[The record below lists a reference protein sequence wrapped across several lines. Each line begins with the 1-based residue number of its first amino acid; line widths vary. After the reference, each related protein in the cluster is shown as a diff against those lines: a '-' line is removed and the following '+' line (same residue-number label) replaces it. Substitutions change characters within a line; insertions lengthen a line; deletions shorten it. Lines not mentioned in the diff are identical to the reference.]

1 MMFEQLIEASPWQKN
16 LLGRAGFPDNR
27 GLTDNPGARPGTFSL
42 RETSMHF
49 GINRILPILSF
60 VWAMSLILLHPVMAL
75 GQDYRALS
83 LDECLAL
90 AREQN
95 PVLSA
100 SREKVQELVADY
112 QAARSKFFPRLV
124 LTSFYSRQPPNRFAP
139 GGSTPI
145 ELFKREALTAV
156 TGKQIIFDGLKTYNN
171 TRAARYGT
179 EAQKEE
185 VQRTADEVAFT
196 VTEAFYRLIEA
207 KENLRVAQEAL
218 SQRQEFGKLTEAFY
232 QAGKVTNLDHV
243 RAQSQV
249 SEAEQAVVEAQN
261 AVRLAKEI
269 LARTLGMKEQV
280 QVDIKGKLPQEF
292 TAAGEINSLWQ
303 EVVKKNP
310 EIKKLDLDIVQSQTL
325 IKAARGSYLPEVS
338 LQAGSDVR
346 HRDLGGT
353 KPEWIAGV
361 FMEYPFFEGGLTRAQ
376 VAKAASQYQQLLEK
390 KRDRLNGL
398 KVDLTTAWKD
408 QENARQGVATTRQT
422 VATNEEAYASA
433 QALYRYGKAIG
444 LDVLQAQVDLTGSR
458 FQLIRYAVA
467 YEIGKAH
474 VQQIKG
480 AGPFEP
486 GRQNHAGV
494 KQ

>member
-1 MMFEQLIEASPWQKN
+1 MRYPCKIFLALTFACTVIT
-16 LLGRAGFPDNR
+16 FPFYDAATQPSAYQS
-27 GLTDNPGARPGTFSL
+27 LTLEDC
-42 RETSMHF
+42 
-49 GINRILPILSF
+49 
-60 VWAMSLILLHPVMAL
+60 
-75 GQDYRALS
+75 LS
-83 LDECLAL
+83 L
-90 AREQN
+90 ARQHN

-124 LTSFYSRQPPNRFAP
+124 LSAYYDRQPPNRFGP
-139 GGSTPI
+139 GGGATNQ
-145 ELFKREALTAV
+145 ELFKREGVTAV
-156 TGKQIIFDGLKTYNN
+156 TGKQIVFDGLKTYHN
-171 TRAARYGT
+171 T
-179 EAQKEE
+179 EAAKHGTQAQKQE
-185 VQRTADEVAFT
+185 VQRTAEEVAFI

-218 SQRQEFGKLTEAFY
+218 QQRQEFGKLTGAFY
-232 QAGKVTNLDHV
+232 KAGKVTNLDFV

-261 AVRLAKEI
+261 AVRLAQEI
-269 LARTLGMKEQV
+269 LARTLGLNEQF
-280 QVDIKGKLPQEF
+280 QVDIRGKLPQEF
-292 TAAGEINSLWQ
+292 LAAADIKVLWQ
-303 EVVKKNP
+303 EALKTNP
-310 EIKKLDLDIVQSQTL
+310 EIKKLDLDIAQSQKL
-325 IKAARGSYLPEVS
+325 IKAARGSYFPEVS

-361 FMEYPFFEGGLTRAQ
+361 FMEYPFFEGGVTKAQ
-376 VAKAASQYQQLLEK
+376 VSKASSQSLQLLEK

-398 KVDLTTAWKD
+398 KVDLTSAWKD

-433 QALYRYGKAIG
+433 QALYRHGKAIG

-458 FQLIRYAVA
+458 FNLIRYAVA
-467 YEIGKAH
+467 YEIGKARIK
-474 VQQIKG
+474 QI
-480 AGPFEP
+480 AGSSPLEP
-486 GRQNHAGV
+486 QPRHGGL